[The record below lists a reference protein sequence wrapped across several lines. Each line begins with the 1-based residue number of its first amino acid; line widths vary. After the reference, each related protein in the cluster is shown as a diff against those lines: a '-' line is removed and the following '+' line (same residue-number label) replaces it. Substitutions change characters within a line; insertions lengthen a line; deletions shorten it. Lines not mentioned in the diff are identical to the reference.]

1 MSLAKDLSIAFQ
13 RSRFLNIKGELHD
26 FAQPKIMGILNI
38 TPDSFFEQSR
48 VQEQELII
56 KRARAMI
63 NAGADILDIGAHS
76 TRPNAPLMSAQEEID
91 RLGNTIANIKKEFP
105 SQLISLDT
113 YYGAVAQFGIAQGAD
128 LINDISAGQFDP
140 TLWEVVASHQI
151 PYILNYNRGGQQN
164 EARSYLK
171 NKGIVS
177 DALAFLSE
185 KKAALHALG
194 CTDILIDPG
203 FGFGKNLEENHEL
216 LQKLEHLHILGAPL
230 LVGVSRKSMITKRLN
245 CSPDEA
251 LNGTSILHALAYT
264 KGARIFRVHDV
275 SALKELFLLLA
286 PQELQ

>member
-1 MSLAKDLSIAFQ
+1 MSLAKDLSVAFQ

-48 VQEQELII
+48 VQEQEPIME
-56 KRARAMI
+56 RARAMI

-76 TRPNAPLMSAQEEID
+76 TRPNAPLKSAQEEID

-113 YYGAVAQFGIAQGAD
+113 YYGAVARYGIAQGTD

-140 TLWEVVASHQI
+140 TLWEVVASHRI
-151 PYILNYNRGGQQN
+151 PYILNYNRGDQQN
-164 EARSYLK
+164 EGRSHLK

-185 KKAALHALG
+185 KQAALKTLG

-216 LQKLEHLHILGAPL
+216 LQKLEHMLGAPL
-230 LVGVSRKSMITKRLN
+230 LVGISRKSMITKRLN
-245 CSPDEA
+245 CSPNEA

-275 SALKELFLLLA
+275 NALKELFLLLA
-286 PQELQ
+286 PQELH